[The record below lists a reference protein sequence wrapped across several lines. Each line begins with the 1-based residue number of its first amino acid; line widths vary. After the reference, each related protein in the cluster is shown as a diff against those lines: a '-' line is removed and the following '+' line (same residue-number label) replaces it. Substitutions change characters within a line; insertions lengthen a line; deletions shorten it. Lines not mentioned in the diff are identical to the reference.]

1 MLFPSTA
8 SIGSERFVIVG
19 VYIKIGFLQ
28 GFTGGKRRQGVCATR
43 ILRHRLVLIKS
54 LDFSKALPGGETE
67 EGVCFQWVLKVVG
80 ATIDGFL
87 R

>member
-19 VYIKIGFLQ
+19 VYIKIGLLQ
-28 GFTGGKRRQGVCATR
+28 GFAG
-43 ILRHRLVLIKS
+43 
-54 LDFSKALPGGETE
+54 GGETE
-67 EGVCFQWVLKVVG
+67 EGVCFQCVLKVVG

>member
-28 GFTGGKRRQGVCATR
+28 GFAGGRERKGC
-43 ILRHRLVLIKS
+43 VLSMGAQSCWCYNRWIS
-54 LDFSKALPGGETE
+54 AL
-67 EGVCFQWVLKVVG
+67 
-80 ATIDGFL
+80 
-87 R
+87 

>member
-19 VYIKIGFLQ
+19 VYIKIGLLQ
-28 GFTGGKRRQGVCATR
+28 GFAG
-43 ILRHRLVLIKS
+43 
-54 LDFSKALPGGETE
+54 GGETE
-67 EGVCFQWVLKVVG
+67 EGVCFQWVLKVVV